1 MKYLDLNS
9 LTASQLIGNWKTLE
23 RFTGNTEANS
33 FFLNTNSLELRLD
46 GTFVS
51 LNGREVEGRWEMFR
65 ENEIIYNPQLNF
77 MVGEEEPLNAI
88 ITRFREDEE
97 AEGTTQKLTLYFSS
111 GLEIVFG
118 RTVSQ

>member
-9 LTASQLIGNWKTLE
+9 LMPSQLFGTWKTLE
-23 RFTGNTEANS
+23 RFTGQSADS
-33 FFLNTNSLELRLD
+33 FFQSTATLDLNQD

-51 LNGREVEGRWEMFR
+51 RNGSTAQGRWEMFR

-77 MVGEEEPLNAI
+77 FNDTPEPLNAI

-97 AEGTTQKLTLYFSS
+97 EEGTTQKMTLYFSS

-118 RTVSQ
+118 RTVS